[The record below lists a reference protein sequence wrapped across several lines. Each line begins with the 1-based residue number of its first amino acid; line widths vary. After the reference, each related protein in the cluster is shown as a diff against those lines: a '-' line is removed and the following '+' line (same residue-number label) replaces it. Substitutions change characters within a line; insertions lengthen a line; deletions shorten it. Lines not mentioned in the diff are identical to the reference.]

1 MRKII
6 IIVVVAIIVIILLG
20 VAIYFIVKSIKNRHK
35 TIGGAQGY
43 DAQSHSSLG
52 STIWK
57 KKDSIFANDVYRRKL
72 KLLSKRNLINFTFDS
87 IEYMPFTISYL
98 YKFYIKDK
106 DKSLGMTTEEQNQ
119 LDKETKKDDD
129 KKNNVKFFHTLFY
142 GMLFFYDDT
151 VNEGAEQINPRWDCK
166 NVNELEPKSYFN
178 GMTIEKFNKII
189 NGNPSK
195 TPREIKF

>member
-6 IIVVVAIIVIILLG
+6 IIVVVVIIVIILLG
-20 VAIYFIVKSIKNRHK
+20 VAIYFIVKSIRNRHK

-43 DAQSHSSLG
+43 NEQRGHWSA
-52 STIWK
+52 III
-57 KKDSIFANDVYRRKL
+57 KDDSQNFADYEYRRKL

-106 DKSLGMTTEEQNQ
+106 DKSLGMTEEEQSQ
-119 LDKETKKDDD
+119 LNDEMNKDND
-129 KKNNVKFFHTLFY
+129 KKNNVKFFHALFY

-151 VNEGAEQINPRWDCK
+151 VNGRNDQINPEWKCK
-166 NVNELEPKSYFN
+166 NLNELEPKSYFN

>member
-6 IIVVVAIIVIILLG
+6 IIVVVAIIVIILFG
-20 VAIYFIVKSIKNRHK
+20 VAIYFIVKSIRNCHK
-35 TIGGAQGY
+35 TIGGAQNYNEQRGQLSAIIIKN
-43 DAQSHSSLG
+43 DRQN
-52 STIWK
+52 
-57 KKDSIFANDVYRRKL
+57 FADCEYRRKL

-87 IEYMPFTISYL
+87 VEYMPFTISYL

-106 DKSLGMTTEEQNQ
+106 DKSLGMTKEEQTQ
-119 LDKETKKDDD
+119 LNDEMKKDND
-129 KKNNVKFFHTLFY
+129 KKNNVKFFHALFY

-151 VNEGAEQINPRWDCK
+151 VNGRNDQINPEWKCK
-166 NVNELEPKSYFN
+166 NLNELEPKSYFN
-178 GMTIEKFNKII
+178 GMTMEKFNKII